1 MENTLNNL
9 ESKHLT
15 FKLGEEQRE
24 ALLSVFSFITNE
36 DKFFTLCG
44 SAGTGK
50 STIALLIIEF
60 LKIKKI
66 PYQLVAPTHKSK
78 RVLRDMTGES
88 VITIHQLL
96 SLKPTI
102 DVLDLDLND
111 LRFTSSTLSDSVPAN
126 GVLIIDEC
134 SMINDELYDF
144 IVESCND
151 KKCKILFLG
160 DIRQIEPVKQKSLAK
175 PFKIDNRFE
184 LSKIYRQS
192 NDNPLRDLLA
202 ELRKKPKAEF
212 NSFESDKGSLIVYD
226 DWHPFIKRNID
237 LFREAII
244 TQNPEYVKILAYTN
258 KRVEAFNRVIRDSL
272 FDHPKEFEFGEF
284 LTGYDNCE
292 FNPTGMTITNSNDYQ
307 IQSAYETHTNV
318 EGLILNG
325 WLLRLYDFETESIN
339 DVFVLSKN
347 NDKDLLEKLAFLI
360 EDIRTEA
367 IRCKDI
373 KAKRMLWKRYY
384 KITGSFITS
393 FDLKYDDR
401 VIKKKSIDY
410 GYALSVHKSQGST
423 YDTVMVDMGNI
434 MKCLNKIE
442 LRQLQY
448 VAMSRT
454 RKNIL
459 LLN

>member
-1 MENTLNNL
+1 MENILNDL

-24 ALLSVFSFITNE
+24 ALLSVFSFITKN

-102 DVLDLDLND
+102 DILDLDLND
-111 LRFTSSTLSDSVPAN
+111 LRFTSSTLSDSVPKN

-144 IVESCND
+144 IVESCNNKD
-151 KKCKILFLG
+151 CKILFLG
-160 DIRQIEPVKQKSLAK
+160 DIRQIEPVKQRSLAK
-175 PFKIDNRFE
+175 PFKIDNKFE
-184 LSKIYRQS
+184 LSKIYRQE

-202 ELRKKPKAEF
+202 ELRKKLKSEF
-212 NSFESDKGSLIVYD
+212 TTFESEKGSLTIYN
-226 DWHPFIKRNID
+226 DWHPFIKCNLD
-237 LFREAII
+237 LFKEAII
-244 TQNPEYVKILAYTN
+244 TRNPEYVKILAYTN
-258 KRVEAFNRVIRDSL
+258 KRVEAFNRVVRDNL
-272 FDHPKEFEFGEF
+272 FNKPKEFEIGEF

-292 FNPTGMTITNSNDYQ
+292 YNPTGMNITNSNDYQ
-307 IQSAYETHTNV
+307 IVNAYDTHVTI
-318 EGLILNG
+318 EGLDLKG

-347 NDKDLLEKLAFLI
+347 NDKDILEKLAFLI
-360 EDIRTEA
+360 ENIRTDA
-367 IRCKDI
+367 IKSKDI
-373 KAKRMLWKRYY
+373 KVRRILWKRYY
-384 KITGSFITS
+384 KIIGSFITS
-393 FDLKYDDR
+393 FDLIHDDR

-423 YDTVMVDMGNI
+423 YDTVMVDMGNV
-434 MKCLNKIE
+434 MKCINKVE

-459 LLN
+459 LLT